1 MKTLEKIEIY
11 KKGLR
16 GCRHTRRELMKEIN
30 LAKKNNETVPVEMIE
45 RLKETEQLIK
55 ASEYLIKRDSKK

>member
-1 MKTLEKIEIY
+1 MTLLEIY

-16 GCRHTRRELMKEIN
+16 GCRRTRRELMKEIN
-30 LAKKNNETVPVEMIE
+30 RAKKNNETVPVEMIE

>member
-1 MKTLEKIEIY
+1 MTLLEIY
-11 KKGLR
+11 KRGLR

-30 LAKKNNETVPVEMIE
+30 RAKKNNETVPVEMIE